1 MAVPEQANMLRNERA
16 DWSDSTMTIAFYGIP
31 NCDTVKKARA
41 WLDANAIAYTFHDYK
56 KEGADPARLARWAG
70 MVGWEKLLNR
80 AGTTFRK
87 LDEADKAGIDEAKA
101 LALMVANP
109 SLIKRPVVEVPG
121 GVLVGFKA
129 DEWAEKLL

>member
-1 MAVPEQANMLRNERA
+1 M
-16 DWSDSTMTIAFYGIP
+16 SIAFYGIP

-41 WLDANAIAYTFHDYK
+41 WLDANSIAYVFHDYK
-56 KEGADPARLARWAG
+56 KEGADPARLARWAQ

-101 LALMVANP
+101 LRLMAVNP

-129 DEWAEKLL
+129 DEWATTLL